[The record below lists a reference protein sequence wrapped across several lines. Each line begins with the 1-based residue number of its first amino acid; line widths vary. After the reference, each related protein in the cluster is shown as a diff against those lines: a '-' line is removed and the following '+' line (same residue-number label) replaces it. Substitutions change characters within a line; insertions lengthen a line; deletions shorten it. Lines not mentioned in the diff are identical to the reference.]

1 MQMYLMIK
9 HANKSFIL
17 VAAVAFALF
26 TACDSGSSGTD
37 GAPSLDSRMDS
48 VSYGVGYVYGDNMSS
63 QGMTDLD
70 LELMMQGMRNALN
83 DIESPLSS
91 AQMQTLLSRYQMEAQ
106 QRVQQQR
113 QQQGQENQQ
122 IGEEFLAENS
132 QSDSV
137 SVTESGLQYQVI
149 EPGSGA
155 SPSAE
160 DSVRVHYE
168 GSLIDGTVFDSS
180 MQRGQPVT
188 FQLSGVIP
196 GWTEGVQLMQ
206 EGARYRFWIPGELA
220 YGQNPPPNSP
230 IGPNETLIFEVEL
243 LEVIE
248 TEGGN

>member
-1 MQMYLMIK
+1 MIK
-9 HANKSFIL
+9 HANTTLIL
-17 VAAVAFALF
+17 AAAFAFALF
-26 TACDSGSSGTD
+26 TACDSGSSGTE
-37 GAPSLDSRMDS
+37 GTASLDTRMDS
-48 VSYGVGYVYGDNMSS
+48 VSYGVGYVYGDNMSN

-70 LELMMQGMRNALN
+70 LQMMMQGMRDALN
-83 DIESPLSS
+83 DVDSPLSS

-106 QRVQQQR
+106 QRAQQQA

-122 IGEEFLAENS
+122 KGQEFLAENS

-155 SPSAE
+155 TPSAE

-168 GSLIDGTVFDSS
+168 GSLLDGTVFDSS

-230 IGPNETLIFEVEL
+230 IGPNQTLVFEVEL

>member
-1 MQMYLMIK
+1 MQMSHMMK
-9 HANKSFIL
+9 HANTTLIL
-17 VAAVAFALF
+17 AAAFALALF
-26 TACDSGSSGTD
+26 TACDSGSSGTGGSAD
-37 GAPSLDSRMDS
+37 LDSRMDS

-70 LELMMQGMRNALN
+70 LELMMQGMRDALN
-83 DIESPLSS
+83 DVESPLSS
-91 AQMQTLLSRYQMEAQ
+91 AQMQALLSRYQMEAQ
-106 QRVQQQR
+106 QRAQQQR
-113 QQQGQENQQ
+113 QQQGQENLQK
-122 IGEEFLAENS
+122 GKEFLAQNS

-137 SVTESGLQYQVI
+137 SVTESGLQYQVL
-149 EPGSGA
+149 EPGSGT

-168 GSLIDGTVFDSS
+168 GSLLDGTVFDSS

-188 FQLSGVIP
+188 FQLNGVIP

-230 IGPNETLIFEVEL
+230 IGPNQTLVFEVEL
-243 LEVIE
+243 LEVIDV
-248 TEGGN
+248 EGGS